1 MSEETIDVVNQVW
14 DDTELTSAVYDIIAA
29 DDFESLR
36 GLLVKMPEAA
46 HVRSKDGRGPMFW
59 AHEKGRTRMVNALRI
74 LGVRENVKD
83 AQGRTPLEGSTVVV
97 EGG

>member
-1 MSEETIDVVNQVW
+1 
-14 DDTELTSAVYDIIAA
+14 
-29 DDFESLR
+29 
-36 GLLVKMPEAA
+36 
-46 HVRSKDGRGPMFW
+46 MFW

-83 AQGRTPLEGSTVVV
+83 AQGHTPLEGSTVVV

>member
-1 MSEETIDVVNQVW
+1 MSLIKPCFNCFFLCSAICRNPNRAREQETKKRVPKLSEETTDVVNQVW

-46 HVRSKDGRGPMFW
+46 HV
-59 AHEKGRTRMVNALRI
+59 
-74 LGVRENVKD
+74 
-83 AQGRTPLEGSTVVV
+83 
-97 EGG
+97 